1 MVLILRVTFPFLISR
16 WRVCRF
22 TVNDT
27 PIMRLN
33 KVAALSRS
41 RLERVIQ
48 TGREMETR
56 KDEMKTRK
64 DEMKERD
71 EGGVLFVSF

>member
-1 MVLILRVTFPFLISR
+1 
-16 WRVCRF
+16 
-22 TVNDT
+22 
-27 PIMRLN
+27 MRLN